1 MEIRYIVLF
10 AALNGFIATGAS
22 ALGSHLLASRLGM
35 GAPLFSQ
42 SATFQFFHALAMLG
56 AAFVASRSED
66 TLAGRSAIAFLLG
79 ILLFCGTLYVRALMG
94 PGSLGAFH
102 WLTPLG
108 GLSLMAGWLM
118 LAVAGI
124 RMQGR

>member
-35 GAPLFSQ
+35 GAPLFAQ

-56 AAFVASRSED
+56 AAFVASKSQN
-66 TLAGRSAIAFLLG
+66 TLAGKAAVAFLLG
-79 ILLFCGTLYVRALMG
+79 IMLFCGTLYVRALMG
-94 PGSLGAFH
+94 PGSLGPLH

-108 GLSLMAGWLM
+108 GLSMMAGWVM
-118 LAVAGI
+118 LAVAGFRI
-124 RMQGR
+124 GKR